1 MGAWGWARTLRP
13 KPAVWARR
21 HKKVQTWEFNLFSVI
36 YTQSGP
42 PLVCRFNP
50 QLNWFN
56 GLETA
61 ERGGKREEKS
71 GWYFHG
77 YFQEGW
83 ITSKWREMKKPHFLP
98 QKHEKLISVYKV
110 CMEKVLSITLA
121 TPWTVACQAPLF
133 MELSRQEYWSV
144 LPFSLPGD
152 LPNPGIEPRCPELQ
166 ADSLPTEL
174 SDKSKNIEQGLL
186 IL

>member
-1 MGAWGWARTLRP
+1 
-13 KPAVWARR
+13 
-21 HKKVQTWEFNLFSVI
+21 
-36 YTQSGP
+36 
-42 PLVCRFNP
+42 
-50 QLNWFN
+50 
-56 GLETA
+56 
-61 ERGGKREEKS
+61 
-71 GWYFHG
+71 
-77 YFQEGW
+77 
-83 ITSKWREMKKPHFLP
+83 
-98 QKHEKLISVYKV
+98 
-110 CMEKVLSITLA
+110 MEKVLSITLA
-121 TPWTVACQAPLF
+121 TPWTVACQAPLS